1 VGRLGYAHDRGIGGI
16 AADRAPVSR
25 GRADPRRCRRRGH
38 APGYEEADLPAVVE
52 ECRDP
57 ETMRWSTTIP
67 HPAGGYQLSDAQ
79 DFLAAVRAGW
89 QDGTRLT
96 WTVEAERDGS
106 RQFCG
111 AVSLVMGECGLG
123 RDRVRPAPRSP
134 RAAPVISSAVR
145 LVRDYAFDAL
155 GLNTLRWRAK
165 AGNWASRRVAAAT
178 GFVFDGLVRRL
189 LDDHGELVD
198 GWVAT
203 MTRDDPRT
211 PVPLAAAGR
220 VGRVGPGPCDRS
232 LSPTSSGSSRP
243 VPTRGPGTG
252 WSPCPTPTVRADAL
266 TYLEATRELAAR
278 GTGVVWC
285 VADPDD
291 GRCLGSIGL
300 EGLGTYAPRGE
311 IGYWAHPDA
320 RGRGL
325 ITAAVKARQRPRP
338 VGRTGQL
345 DHDPVRGGEHR
356 VPVRR
361 GGRGLPP
368 GGRTAGGGAPRGR
381 QSGRPGALHQPVTLL
396 TSGDREILETR
407 P

>member
-1 VGRLGYAHDRGIGGI
+1 MI
-16 AADRAPVSR
+16 APVAASWLTAR
-25 GRADPRRCRRRGH
+25 PFPEGVPILIDPVAEVTLRAT
-38 APGYEEADLPAVVE
+38 EQADLPAVVE
-52 ECRDP
+52 EGRDP
-57 ETMRWSTTIP
+57 ATMRWSTTIP
-67 HPAGGYQLSDAQ
+67 RPVGGYQLSDAR

-96 WTVEAERDGS
+96 WTVEAERDGA

-111 AVSLVMGECGLG
+111 AVTLVMAGAGWGEIGFVLHPGARG
-123 RDRVRPAPRSP
+123 RSL
-134 RAAPVISSAVR
+134 ISSAVR
-145 LVRDYAFDAL
+145 LVRDYAFDVL

-189 LDDHGELVD
+189 LDDHGELAD
-198 GWVAT
+198 AWVAT

-211 PVPLAAAGR
+211 AAHWLRPAELT
-220 VGRVGPGPCDRS
+220 GPGVA
-232 LSPTSSGSSRP
+232 LRP
-243 VPTRGPGTG
+243 FTESDVERIIEACSDLRTRHWLISMPHPY
-252 WSPCPTPTVRADAL
+252 SRADAL
-266 TYLEATRELAAR
+266 SYLEATRELAVR

-291 GRCLGSIGL
+291 GCCLGSIGL

-325 ITAAVKARQRPRP
+325 ITSAVKVVSTHARA
-338 VGRTGQL
+338 VGLASSLMIRCAAENTASRHAAAAAGYRE
-345 DHDPVRGGEHR
+345 VG
-356 VPVRR
+356 V
-361 GGRGLPP
+361 LPAAEP
-368 GGRTAGGGAPRGR
+368 
-381 QSGRPGALHQPVTLL
+381 L
-396 TSGDREILETR
+396 GDGSLADLVLYAS

>member
-1 VGRLGYAHDRGIGGI
+1 MI
-16 AADRAPVSR
+16 APAAASWRTARPFPEGVPILVDAVAEVTLRAT
-25 GRADPRRCRRRGH
+25 
-38 APGYEEADLPAVVE
+38 EEADLPAMVE
-52 ECRDP
+52 QCRDP

-67 HPAGGYQLSDAQ
+67 RPVGGYQLSDAQ

-96 WTVEAERDGS
+96 WTVEAERDGA

-111 AVSLVMGECGLG
+111 AVTLVMAGAGWGEIGFVLHPGARG
-123 RDRVRPAPRSP
+123 RS
-134 RAAPVISSAVR
+134 VISSAVR

-165 AGNWASRRVAAAT
+165 VGNWASRRVAAAA

-211 PVPLAAAGR
+211 PVRWLQPVELA
-220 VGRVGPGPCDRS
+220 GPGVA
-232 LSPTSSGSSRP
+232 LRP
-243 VPTRGPGTG
+243 FAESDVERIIEACSDPRTRHWLVSMPH
-252 WSPCPTPTVRADAL
+252 PYRRADAL

-325 ITAAVKARQRPRP
+325 ITEAVKLVSAHARSAGLASSIMIRCAAENTASRHAAEAAGYRQ
-338 VGRTGQL
+338 VG
-345 DHDPVRGGEHR
+345 V
-356 VPVRR
+356 
-361 GGRGLPP
+361 LPAAEP
-368 GGRTAGGGAPRGR
+368 
-381 QSGRPGALHQPVTLL
+381 L
-396 TSGDREILETR
+396 GDGSLADLVLYAS

>member
-1 VGRLGYAHDRGIGGI
+1 MI
-16 AADRAPVSR
+16 APTAASWRTARPFPDGVPILVDAVAEVTLRAT
-25 GRADPRRCRRRGH
+25 
-38 APGYEEADLPAVVE
+38 EEADLPAVVE

-67 HPAGGYQLSDAQ
+67 RPVGGYQLSDAQ
-79 DFLAAVRAGW
+79 DFLASVRAGW
-89 QDGTRLT
+89 QDGTQLT

-106 RQFCG
+106 PQFCG
-111 AVSLVMGECGLG
+111 AVTLAMRGASWGEIGFVLHPGARG
-123 RDRVRPAPRSP
+123 RS
-134 RAAPVISSAVR
+134 VISTAVR

-155 GLNTLRWRAK
+155 GLSTLRWRAK

-211 PVPLAAAGR
+211 PVRWLQPVELA
-220 VGRVGPGPCDRS
+220 GPGVA
-232 LSPTSSGSSRP
+232 LRP
-243 VPTRGPGTG
+243 FSESDVERIIEACTDPRTRHWLVSMPH
-252 WSPCPTPTVRADAL
+252 PYRRADAL
-266 TYLEATRELAAR
+266 TYLAATREMAAR

-325 ITAAVKARQRPRP
+325 ITAAVKLVSAHAREAGLATSIMIRCAAENTASRHAAEAAGYRQ
-338 VGRTGQL
+338 VGVLPAAEPLG
-345 DHDPVRGGEHR
+345 DGGLADL
-356 VPVRR
+356 V
-361 GGRGLPP
+361 LY
-368 GGRTAGGGAPRGR
+368 
-381 QSGRPGALHQPVTLL
+381 
-396 TSGDREILETR
+396 TS